1 MGEQLT
7 KNHVKTHLPGDFILG
22 VFFVEQPNL
31 AMVLMCPY
39 QLKNGVRTPISRVIS
54 TELPIYKAI
63 YRVYSSIY
71 NR

>member
-7 KNHVKTHLPGDFILG
+7 QNHVKTHLPGDFILG

-39 QLKNGVRTPISRVIS
+39 QLKMGL
-54 TELPIYKAI
+54 ELL
-63 YRVYSSIY
+63 
-71 NR
+71 

>member
-1 MGEQLT
+1 MLKPT
-7 KNHVKTHLPGDFILG
+7 YLVILFWEF
-22 VFFVEQPNL
+22 FFVEQTQPRHGFDVSL
-31 AMVLMCPY
+31 PV
-39 QLKNGVRTPISRVIS
+39 KNGVRTPISRVIS